1 MNDHAHPLDPTER
14 FRVPSKLDRNET
26 LVWVGRP
33 VPTSRYRDWIGIV
46 LFGALWFAL
55 VFAVGG
61 TTIHG
66 LWFSD
71 GTGEITV
78 NGTKTTYGALSV
90 WARIG
95 LTAFFVPFFAIG
107 VGTVGSPLWYRL
119 WQSGL
124 IYAVTDS
131 RALRIGRVACKSWRA
146 CEILPRI
153 DRADRRDGLTD
164 LFFTTRTVSNGKSG
178 GSRQVPDGFVNLP
191 SHVADEAELALRAIQ
206 GLPRASDAE
215 P

>member
-1 MNDHAHPLDPTER
+1 MQRTVLDPSDR
-14 FRVPSKLDRNET
+14 FRVQSKLDRNET

-124 IYAVTDS
+124 IHAVTDS

-191 SHVADEAELALRAIQ
+191 SHVADEAELALRALK
-206 GLPRASDAE
+206 GTPGA
-215 P
+215 

>member
-1 MNDHAHPLDPTER
+1 MQRTVLDPSDR
-14 FRVPSKLDRNET
+14 FRVQSKLDRNET

-33 VPTSRYRDWIGIV
+33 VPTSRYRGWIGIV
-46 LFGALWFAL
+46 LFGALWSAL

-71 GTGEITV
+71 GTREITV

-95 LTAFFVPFFAIG
+95 LTAFFA
-107 VGTVGSPLWYRL
+107 PLWHRL

-164 LFFTTRTVSNGKSG
+164 LFFTTRTVSNGKRG

-191 SHVADEAELALRAIQ
+191 SHVADEAELALRALK
-206 GLPRASDAE
+206 GTPGA
-215 P
+215 

>member
-1 MNDHAHPLDPTER
+1 MWTPDVGLSGFLFR
-14 FRVPSKLDRNET
+14 F
-26 LVWVGRP
+26 
-33 VPTSRYRDWIGIV
+33 WIGIV
-46 LFGALWFAL
+46 LFGVIWSAL

-71 GTGEITV
+71 GTREITV

-107 VGTVGSPLWYRL
+107 VGTVGSPFWYRL

-124 IYAVTDS
+124 LYAVTDS

-178 GSRQVPDGFVNLP
+178 GSRQVPDGFANLP
-191 SHVADEAELALRAIQ
+191 PRDADEAELALAALKQ
-206 GLPRASDAE
+206 
-215 P
+215 

>member
-1 MNDHAHPLDPTER
+1 MNIPLPSPSDR
-14 FRVPSKLDRNET
+14 FRVQSKLDRNET

-33 VPTSRYRDWIGIV
+33 VPTSRYRGWIGIV
-46 LFGALWFAL
+46 LFGALWSAL
-55 VFAVGG
+55 V
-61 TTIHG
+61 
-66 LWFSD
+66 FSD
-71 GTGEITV
+71 GTREITV

-107 VGTVGSPLWYRL
+107 VGTVGSPLWHRL

-131 RALRIGRVACKSWRA
+131 RALRIGRVVCKSWRA
-146 CEILPRI
+146 CELLPRT

-178 GSRQVPDGFVNLP
+178 GARQVPDGFVNLP
-191 SHVADEAELALRAIQ
+191 SHVADEAELALTALK
-206 GLPRASDAE
+206 GGTTNH
-215 P
+215 